1 MNQPG
6 ASQISHS
13 VGHDGLTLRPAPDT
27 WTAAAI
33 EHHQRV
39 ARDPEALAASRSLR
53 RELGL
58 PEDGIIIMSGHQA
71 EWWHPGIL
79 AKWLAMEAV
88 AAGVRARG
96 MTAHAVWVVV
106 DQDANEAWKIRLPWR
121 ASGEL
126 GIRWLTLPIT
136 GHAPRGEA
144 PAPDTPT
151 GMRAALRAV
160 DVRTAIHTLGH
171 SGFKA
176 VDSGLALMSELLAA
190 HAHASSLAEQ
200 FGNAVLDAVG
210 VAVGKAAPGL
220 EAPRP
225 VMASRLGATGMFAS
239 MLSSLQRDAAIA
251 TRSYNEAVT
260 AAPDAKLRPLTD
272 RAGRIETP
280 LWRLRPGTPRGR
292 VDAAQLG
299 NVPTSELAPRA
310 LLMTALLR
318 LGACNLFIHGL
329 GGERYERVND
339 RWIDA
344 WLQAAIGGAST
355 PPAPVSIATA
365 TRFIPELAEG
375 SPPPTAEQ
383 ITKLQWTAHH
393 ARHAPGILG
402 DAGQE
407 AERER
412 LVQRIRTARREGR
425 SPREAFL
432 ELHRFLESFRGTN
445 SAGLQHL
452 AEQAGA
458 AARRSAESNV
468 VYARDWAF
476 PLYPRDL
483 LRHLQDQI
491 QEKLTPANAQ
501 AAVP

>member
-6 ASQISHS
+6 ASQIPLA

-39 ARDPEALAASRSLR
+39 SRDPQALAASRLLR

-58 PEDGIIIMSGHQA
+58 PEDGLIIMSGHQA

-79 AKWLAMEAV
+79 AKWLSMEAV
-88 AAGVRARG
+88 AENVRTQG
-96 MTAHAVWVVV
+96 LTAHAVWVVV
-106 DQDANEAWKIRLPWR
+106 DQDTNEAWKIRLPWR
-121 ASGEL
+121 TSGEL
-126 GIRWLTLPIT
+126 GVRRLTLPT
-136 GHAPRGEA
+136 GNAARSAA

-151 GMRAALRAV
+151 GMRAPLHAV
-160 DVRTAIHTLGH
+160 DVHAAVQSLGP
-171 SGFKA
+171 SGFTT

-190 HAHASSLAEQ
+190 HAQVSSLAEQ
-200 FGNAVLDAVG
+200 FGNAVRDGVG
-210 VAVGKAAPGL
+210 VAVGRAAPGL
-220 EAPRP
+220 ETPRLL
-225 VMASRLGATGMFAS
+225 MASRLGATGMFAS
-239 MLSSLQRDAAIA
+239 VLSHLQRDAATA
-251 TRSYNEAVT
+251 TRAYNEAVT

-344 WLQAAIGGAST
+344 WLKAAIGGASV
-355 PPAPVSIATA
+355 PPAPVAIATA

-375 SPPPTAEQ
+375 SPPPTVEQ
-383 ITKLQWTAHH
+383 ITRLRWTAHH
-393 ARHAPGILG
+393 ARHAPGTLG
-402 DAGQE
+402 DAEQE

-432 ELHRFLESFRGTN
+432 ELHRFLESHRGTN
-445 SAGLQHL
+445 AAGLQHL
-452 AEQAGA
+452 AEQADA
-458 AARRSAESNV
+458 AARRSDESTV

-491 QEKLTPANAQ
+491 QGKLTPANAQ